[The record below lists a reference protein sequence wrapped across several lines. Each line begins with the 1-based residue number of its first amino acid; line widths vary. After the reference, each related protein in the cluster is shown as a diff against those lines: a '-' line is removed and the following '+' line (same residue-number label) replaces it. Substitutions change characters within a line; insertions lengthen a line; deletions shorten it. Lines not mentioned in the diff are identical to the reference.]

1 MDLKGAE
8 IRNFENLC
16 NDMSTKKEL
25 PLRVNIPFYQRPYRW
40 DEVRISTLVE
50 DYFQNLNNNN
60 SSEYFVGS
68 VVLVKGKMIDMIL

>member
-25 PLRVNIPFYQRPYRW
+25 PLRVNIPFIK
-40 DEVRISTLVE
+40 DLIGGMKLG
-50 DYFQNLNNNN
+50 LAH
-60 SSEYFVGS
+60 
-68 VVLVKGKMIDMIL
+68 